1 MLYVAPLS
9 FDVVVKTLAFSMD
22 IAAGSELILV
32 CVSGYIVLLPPSAT
46 SG

>member
-1 MLYVAPLS
+1 MLYVALPS
-9 FDVVVKTLAFSMD
+9 FDVVVKTLAGSMD

-32 CVSGYIVLLPPSAT
+32 GVPGYIVLVSCSAT